1 MRWQVPHSKVRSSKP
16 RSPGEIRA
24 NPILC
29 LQVRHIGRSTMDDI
43 RIAQLPLK
51 PYVFQQSSVCP
62 VPDSRPKFGRSINTL
77 RNRVG
82 TFDFGLQALS
92 GTWPA
97 WPSALKAPIPPGGG
111 RASEGT
117 STALSPRTLGCAAGV
132 MWVVTGN
139 RQKRRVRFVSLLK
152 PTGDPVRSASAPRQG
167 ISCTIGG
174 KSG

>member
-43 RIAQLPLK
+43 RIVQLSLK

-62 VPDSRPKFGRSINTL
+62 VPDSRPKFGRSINAL

-82 TFDFGLQALS
+82 AFDFGLQALG

-97 WPSALKAPIPPGGG
+97 RPSALKAPIPP
-111 RASEGT
+111 
-117 STALSPRTLGCAAGV
+117 AGV
-132 MWVVTGN
+132 VL
-139 RQKRRVRFVSLLK
+139 RRG
-152 PTGDPVRSASAPRQG
+152 PAPPCHPAHWGAPPAS
-167 ISCTIGG
+167 GG
-174 KSG
+174 